1 VLDAVYSGR
10 PELADLVDLAVLVTL
25 ADEMRRAR
33 LVARDGEAYTQR
45 WHAIWDSAEE
55 HYFTRVRPPE
65 SFDIIVKADP

>member
-1 VLDAVYSGR
+1 
-10 PELADLVDLAVLVTL
+10 
-25 ADEMRRAR
+25 MRRAR